1 MKQRIVTAIVL
12 LAIFIPIIILSYP
25 YPLVFVVA
33 ASIMSTIAVYE
44 VTACTGQK
52 KNLVLTIP
60 AMLYAAAGPLLAA
73 SPIGTSYGI
82 LLSITLVFLFYLLFA
97 HVFGFGKIN
106 TRDLSLV
113 FTTSV
118 YVTVSFTCIVLLRN
132 AKELG
137 DYVYMFI
144 FIGAWVTDVFAY
156 FGGRFF
162 GRHKLCPTV
171 SPKKTIEGA
180 ISGVI
185 FCSLFFV
192 LYAMIIAKL
201 ENIVPN
207 YAIIALIGAFI
218 SVVSQF
224 GDLAASAIKRDYDVK
239 DYGKIFPGHGGV
251 LDRFDSIL
259 AVAPFLYMLMENP
272 DFITVFRML

>member
-1 MKQRIVTAIVL
+1 MKQRIVTGLVL

-25 YPLVFVVA
+25 YPFVFVVA
-33 ASIMSTIAVYE
+33 ASLMSTIAVHE
-44 VTACTGQK
+44 MLTCTGQVK
-52 KNLVLTIP
+52 KLVLTIP
-60 AMLYAAAGPLLAA
+60 AMLYAAAGPLLAI
-73 SPIGTSYGI
+73 SPVATSYGV
-82 LLSITLVFLFYLLFA
+82 LLSITLVFLFYLLFI
-97 HVFGFGKIN
+97 HVFAVGKIN
-106 TRDLSLV
+106 TRDISVV

-118 YVTVSFTCIVLLRN
+118 YITVSFTCIVLLRN
-132 AKELG
+132 AQVLG

-144 FIGAWVTDVFAY
+144 FIGAWVTDIFAY

-162 GRHKLCPTV
+162 GRHKLCPKV
-171 SPKKTIEGA
+171 SPKKTVEGA
-180 ISGVI
+180 ISGI
-185 FCSLFFV
+185 LFCALFFV
-192 LYAMIIAKL
+192 LYSMIIARL

-207 YAIIALIGAFI
+207 YVVIALIGAFI
-218 SVVSQF
+218 SVISQF

-272 DFITVFRML
+272 DFITVFQML

>member
-1 MKQRIVTAIVL
+1 MLQRIVTAIVL

-25 YPLVFVVA
+25 YPLVFVIA

-106 TRDLSLV
+106 TRDMALV

-162 GRHKLCPTV
+162 GKHKLCPNV

-192 LYAMIIAKL
+192 LYAMIIGKL

-207 YAIIALIGAFI
+207 YAIIAVIGAFI
-218 SVVSQF
+218 SVISQL
-224 GDLAASAIKRDYDVK
+224 GDLAASAIKRDYGVK

-272 DFITVFRML
+272 DFITVFHTL

>member
-1 MKQRIVTAIVL
+1 MKLRIVTALVL
-12 LAIFIPIIILSYP
+12 LAIFIPIIILSYS
-25 YPLVFVVA
+25 YPLVFVIA
-33 ASIMSTIAVYE
+33 ASLMSVIATYE
-44 VTACTGQK
+44 VTTCIGQK
-52 KNLVLTIP
+52 KNLILTIP

-82 LLSITLVFLFYLLFA
+82 LLSITLVFLFYLLFT
-97 HVFGFGKIN
+97 HVFAFGKIN
-106 TRDLSLV
+106 TRDLSVV

-118 YVTVSFTCIVLLRN
+118 YITVSFTCIVLLRN
-132 AKELG
+132 AKVLG
-137 DYVYMFI
+137 DYIYMFI
-144 FIGAWVTDVFAY
+144 FIGAWITDIFAY

-162 GRHKLCPTV
+162 GKHKLCPGV

-180 ISGVI
+180 VSGI
-185 FCSLFFV
+185 LFCSLFFV
-192 LYAMIIAKL
+192 LYAMIIGKL
-201 ENIVPN
+201 ENIAPN

-218 SVVSQF
+218 SVISQF
-224 GDLAASAIKRDYDVK
+224 GDLAASAIKRDYGVK

-272 DFITVFRML
+272 EFITVFKMI